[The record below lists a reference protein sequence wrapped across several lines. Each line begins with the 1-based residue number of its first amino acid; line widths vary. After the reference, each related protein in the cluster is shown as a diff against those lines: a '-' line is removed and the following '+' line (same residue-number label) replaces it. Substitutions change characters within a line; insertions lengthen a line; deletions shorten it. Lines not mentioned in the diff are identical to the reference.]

1 MLEVILAP
9 KGIMVLFL
17 HALFLALA
25 LRRVWHKNAARLPSK
40 IFWSLLATVIPVI
53 GPILAVGFGRV
64 LRPHGESTPPTRP
77 WMGDS
82 WTGGWR

>member
-9 KGIMVLFL
+9 KGIMVLSL
-17 HALFLALA
+17 HVLFLALA
-25 LRRVWHKNAARLPSK
+25 LRRVWCQNAASLPAK
-40 IFWSLLATVIPVI
+40 IFWSILAVIIPVI
-53 GPILAVGFGRV
+53 GPIMAMGFGRV
-64 LRPHGESTPPTRP
+64 PRPHGESTPPTRS